1 MGFRRAMSKGG
12 LERLSIQLDPLTRK
26 RVDEAAAL
34 DGISRSFMAARLIQ
48 EALEAHM
55 KRQPIEAV
63 S

>member
-1 MGFRRAMSKGG
+1 MSKGG